1 MLHRHSLLIMRV
13 LAQYQNAALLAV
25 PRQQSVIRG
34 KVTVPLQFGDF
45 GAAIPTSYQAPLPRK
60 AREIYGIWDIG
71 FHKSF
76 KANGGNCDVT
86 EILKR
91 YDYADTRGWV
101 EYCDCMYDK
110 TDPNWARCQSKFC
123 GNVCLAPQ
131 GQTGSAQQCCPHE
144 SLPGFYSPYSINP
157 GRGAPPWEDFGAGA
171 RGLPKVEAGIMADI
185 GAAIDINWDDY
196 QPLKLWDT
204 FWANPPRFAL
214 LIGKLNIIPVFGAVV
229 TVALTGT
236 GIPFALIPFAVG
248 DAEKQGKNP
257 SEAILDP
264 VWKHAKK
271 SIGMVLQYVGKC
283 GIGINVTCGAGL
295 IVKRGAQDMIDDG
308 FLTKPPGQGGA
319 YDPTLKAVV
328 AFLARSGDKLVDAV
342 ANSLTGDVWGSGIF
356 AVMEAGF
363 GAAATVPEIPEETKK
378 ILRMLRTVSAVG
390 NVIASG
396 VAAQK
401 PFPIIADDIAEKLL
415 GFRPSV
421 FFKLKDKKPDAAVAY
436 ATTAVDQTG
445 GSLDTMMGVV
455 SDVGTALDTLIAAIE
470 KLSNEFG
477 GGLDEVVKIFSGA
490 RNGISQ
496 AEAAS
501 AAVTKDVEIAA
512 KQAGAGANN
521 PLFKPVPVTLGQI
534 KLQGTE
540 VAKHIAAIVAKDR
553 SVAVR
558 GGTINARVPLP
569 VSEPAQ
575 PKPSPKVPAGLPPK
589 LPAKTPAKVQKKT
602 GGGALLATAGL
613 GFAVGGPPGAL
624 VGLIA
629 GAALNKK

>member
-1 MLHRHSLLIMRV
+1 MRV
-13 LAQYQNAALLAV
+13 LAQYQNAALIAV
-25 PRQQSVIRG
+25 PRQRGVIQG
-34 KVTVPLQFGDF
+34 KTVVGKQVVPLQFGDF
-45 GAAIPTSYQAPLPRK
+45 GAAIPSNYQPPLPRK

-76 KANGGNCDVT
+76 KAAGGNCDVT

-91 YDYADTRGWV
+91 YDYQDTRGWV
-101 EYCDCMYDK
+101 EYCNCMYDK

-123 GNVCLAPQ
+123 GDVCIAPA
-131 GQTGSAQQCCPHE
+131 GQPKSAGQCCPHDN
-144 SLPGFYSPYSINP
+144 LPGFYSPYSINP
-157 GRGAPPWEDFGAGA
+157 GRGTPPWEDLGAGA
-171 RGLPKVEAGIMADI
+171 RGLPKAEAGILADI
-185 GAAIDINWDDY
+185 GSAIDINWDDY
-196 QPLKLWDT
+196 QPLKLWET

-214 LIGKLNIIPVFGAVV
+214 LLTKLNIIPVFGAVV

-283 GIGINVTCGAGL
+283 GVGINVTCGAGL

-363 GAAATVPEIPEETKK
+363 GAAASVPEIPEETKK

-396 VAAQK
+396 VATQK
-401 PFPIIADDIAEKLL
+401 PFSVIADDVAEKLL

-421 FFKLKDKKPDAAVAY
+421 FFKMKEKKPDAALDY

-445 GSLDTMMGVV
+445 SSLDTMMGVV
-455 SDVGTALDTLIAAIE
+455 GDVGTALDKLIAAID
-470 KLSNEFG
+470 KLSKEFG
-477 GGLDEVVKIFSGA
+477 GGLDEIVKIFSGA
-490 RNGISQ
+490 RNGITQ
-496 AEAAS
+496 AQTAS
-501 AAVTKDVEIAA
+501 AAVTSEVAAAA
-512 KQAGAGANN
+512 KSAGATASN
-521 PLFKPVPVTLGQI
+521 PLFKPAPVTVTGI
-534 KLQGTE
+534 SIAGTE
-540 VAKHIAAIVAKDR
+540 AGKRII
-553 SVAVR
+553 SVAARYR
-558 GGTINARVPLP
+558 GQN
-569 VSEPAQ
+569 VSIAPTGKVAAVAPPT
-575 PKPSPKVPAGLPPK
+575 PKPPTPKPPTPLPPK
-589 LPAKTPAKVQKKT
+589 PPAPKAKPAG